1 MIWFV
6 MGSSVQPVSD
16 LLHETAEHYA
26 NEYVRR
32 HSLTDAIV
40 ERGNF
45 LGLEGNQYETYSVIR
60 TDPLFAGSV
69 VCRFFVT
76 GDRNPPKLSL
86 PIGQN
91 DRRSNPR

>member
-6 MGSSVQPVSD
+6 MGSSVQPVSDFGSGGGSAD

-32 HSLTDAIV
+32 HSLTGVTV
-40 ERGNF
+40 ERGT
-45 LGLEGNQYETYSVIR
+45 LCGLEDNQYETYSVTR
-60 TDPLFAGSV
+60 TDPMFLGAV
-69 VCRFFVT
+69 ICRFVVT

-86 PIGQN
+86 PL
-91 DRRSNPR
+91 